1 MITDVL
7 VWNKY
12 SRIIKRLAE
21 RLNLSDLQ
29 AISLFY
35 KSRVYRV
42 LSDKSSLLI
51 TQPEMYIVDELVEE
65 LNDNGIRL
73 MMDLPIGVSPSGAD
87 TWSRKGIFLLD
98 ENSH

>member
-1 MITDVL
+1 MTDVL
-7 VWNKY
+7 IWNKY

-35 KSRVYRV
+35 KSRVYRI

-65 LNDNGIRL
+65 LNSENV
-73 MMDLPIGVSPSGAD
+73 PISV
-87 TWSRKGIFLLD
+87 
-98 ENSH
+98 

>member
-1 MITDVL
+1 MIVYHGSNMEVATPFAHLGRNNLDFGKGFYVTTL
-7 VWNKY
+7 QEQA
-12 SRIIKRLAE
+12 KRWAE

-51 TQPEMYIVDELVEE
+51 TQPEMYIVDDLVEE
-65 LNDNGIRL
+65 LKYE
-73 MMDLPIGVSPSGAD
+73 GA
-87 TWSRKGIFLLD
+87 
-98 ENSH
+98 

>member
-1 MITDVL
+1 MILYHTSTVEIQRPEL
-7 VWNKY
+7 SY
-12 SRIIKRLAE
+12 SRPRLDFGKGFYVTTLQEQAKRLAE
-21 RLNLSDLQ
+21 QLNLSDLQ

-65 LNDNGIRL
+65 LKYE
-73 MMDLPIGVSPSGAD
+73 GA
-87 TWSRKGIFLLD
+87 
-98 ENSH
+98 

>member
-7 VWNKY
+7 AWNKY
-12 SRIIKRLAE
+12 SRIIKQLAE
-21 RLNLSDLQ
+21 RLDLSDLQ

-65 LNDNGIRL
+65 LNSKTASGIRFEGSVQN
-73 MMDLPIGVSPSGAD
+73 IV
-87 TWSRKGIFLLD
+87 
-98 ENSH
+98 